1 MFKVVL
7 GLIWIFLIAHTP
19 AAIIITILSAII
31 LNIFISRVIIA
42 GVVQLIA
49 NVTGKGYAK
58 MDAAKG
64 LRDLRAI

>member
-1 MFKVVL
+1 M
-7 GLIWIFLIAHTP
+7 
-19 AAIIITILSAII
+19 II